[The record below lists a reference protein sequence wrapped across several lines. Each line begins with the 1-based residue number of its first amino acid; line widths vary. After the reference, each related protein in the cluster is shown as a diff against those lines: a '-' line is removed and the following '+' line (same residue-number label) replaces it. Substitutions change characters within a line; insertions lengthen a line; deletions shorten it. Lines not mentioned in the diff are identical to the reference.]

1 MGRSIS
7 VPTVETSP
15 SGAFE
20 HGPSDTVFRVS
31 SPSGAVLHEME
42 RSGRKAVYSPR
53 WTIGSGNHGSSYVI
67 AIGDAL
73 FQSPISWY
81 TMRQRWDL
89 SPGFENDAQPDFFRP
104 VTADCFSCHAG
115 SARPHPGTLNRY
127 FDPPFQP
134 ASIGCD
140 RCHGD
145 PAGHLADAK
154 RSNIVNP
161 ARLEPARRDAVC
173 EQCHLSGEARI
184 PHPGKA
190 FSDFRPGM
198 RMEQVFSVYVKQ
210 TAGDLNGLKVVSHSE
225 QMVRSAC
232 FMKSKTMWCGSC
244 HDPHRASS
252 GDAAWYRDKCL
263 GCHESERMTLHR
275 VRAGED
281 CASCHMPTIRAYDG
295 GHTAFTDHQIRVSGK
310 AKPGSDTGHLRAWR
324 EPDETLRN
332 RNLGL
337 AYISVAARDGSASRM
352 LAGLKLL
359 GSEPADG
366 AVETARG
373 LVLLRTGK
381 AAEAVQAFRRAVDE
395 QPADST
401 RRLNLAAGLLG
412 AGLRNEA
419 KRNAEEAIM
428 LEPLLEDAY
437 ALLAE
442 IEPERAK
449 YWKER
454 YKRLAPQRVLP

>member
-1 MGRSIS
+1 MGRSIAAA
-7 VPTVETSP
+7 TGETSP
-15 SGAFE
+15 PGVFE
-20 HGPSDTVFRVS
+20 HRRSTTEFRVLS
-31 SPSGAVLHEME
+31 RPGTVLHEME
-42 RSGRKAVYSPR
+42 RFGRKSVYSPR
-53 WTIGSGNHGSSYVI
+53 WAVGSGNRGRSYII

-81 TMRQRWDL
+81 TIRQKWDL
-89 SPGFENDAQPDFFRP
+89 SPGFENDPHPDFFRP

-115 SARPHPGTLNRY
+115 SARPRPGTLNRY

-134 ASIGCD
+134 ASIGCE

-145 PAGHLADAK
+145 PASHLMAPNQD
-154 RSNIVNP
+154 NIVNP
-161 ARLEPARRDAVC
+161 ARLEPVRRDAVC

-198 RMEQVFSVYVKQ
+198 RIEQVFSVYVKQ
-210 TAGDLNGLKVVSHSE
+210 AAGDPDGLKVVSHSE

-232 FMKSKTMWCGSC
+232 FIQSKRMWCGTC
-244 HDPHRASS
+244 HDPHRTSA
-252 GDAAWYRDKCL
+252 GNAAWYRDKCV

-275 VRAGED
+275 ARAGAD
-281 CASCHMPTIRAYDG
+281 CAGCHMPKIPAYDG

-310 AKPGSDTGHLRAWR
+310 AKPGFDTGHLRVWR

-337 AYISVAARDGSASRM
+337 AYISVAARDGSISRM

-381 AAEAVQAFRRAVDE
+381 AAEAVQAFRRAADE

-401 RRLNLAAGLLG
+401 RRLNLAAGLFG

-419 KRNAEEAIM
+419 KRNAEEAIR

-442 IEPERAK
+442 IEPERAT

-454 YKRLAPQRVLP
+454 YGRLVPQRVLP